1 MCMYIHPSPGI
12 LRFARK
18 RLDRVSRYGYY
29 RIVIIG
35 LLNALIMP
43 QRDAHDITRCSFHYS
58 KEFLM
63 KNSFWLFIAGCFS
76 LLGGMFALAHPFA
89 ASLTAEQIAGWSFIV
104 VGVVAMVSAFRT
116 PQGFSLGTFLLGLL
130 ALLLGLHLVFNPL
143 HGMISLTAA
152 TAVLLLVAGSWRIV
166 MAFSLRGYSRMALL
180 FSGVISLIL
189 SVMIFSNFPQS
200 AAVVL
205 GMFLGIELL
214 SNGVSLT
221 ALSLAGKRAAA

>member
-63 KNSFWLFIAGCFS
+63 KNSFWLFIAGCF
-76 LLGGMFALAHPFA
+76 LYW
-89 ASLTAEQIAGWSFIV
+89 AGCL
-104 VGVVAMVSAFRT
+104 
-116 PQGFSLGTFLLGLL
+116 P
-130 ALLLGLHLVFNPL
+130 
-143 HGMISLTAA
+143 
-152 TAVLLLVAGSWRIV
+152 
-166 MAFSLRGYSRMALL
+166 
-180 FSGVISLIL
+180 
-189 SVMIFSNFPQS
+189 
-200 AAVVL
+200 
-205 GMFLGIELL
+205 
-214 SNGVSLT
+214 
-221 ALSLAGKRAAA
+221 